1 MKIYAHALKYRLI
14 HHLCLI
20 IYYGYSCILVVCL
33 TKECKGTVSVIYIY
47 LYLYYIVVANA
58 RTAKIIILHTVLSGL
73 TIRSTNQCVN

>member
-1 MKIYAHALKYRLI
+1 MKIYARALRYRLI

-47 LYLYYIVVANA
+47 IFVVVVANA